1 MNKQS
6 NNIKLVLL
14 NLLTFEPFRK
24 EELLTSC
31 HIKTIKLIKGHNIIL
46 EKVTVVG
53 QTFYRLKPNSK
64 NINRVQK
71 LLNKIET

>member
-1 MNKQS
+1 MNRQTK
-6 NNIKLVLL
+6 NIKFVLL
-14 NLLTFEPFRK
+14 DLLTFEPFRK

-31 HIKTIKLIKGHNIIL
+31 PIKTIKLIKGHNIIL
-46 EKVTVVG
+46 EKATVVG
-53 QTFYRLKPNSK
+53 QTFYKLKQNSK